1 MANTVAL
8 VPYLTSGTS
17 NGFIVTDT
25 GHHSAKEGWRVFNNS
40 LGSGPEGVWDTDPN
54 NSSILKITFPKPVIV
69 CDILIGREGYN
80 YGADVFDVSIYTG
93 NSPSDMVLTK
103 TLKGIGIPKTGSGRY
118 QISANGVICKYIEL
132 RFFSSA
138 GYMTFGRMQFYGY
151 YDSFFIQIKNGVYTI
166 SNGQLSLIGN
176 IDSIDQSKLYLGI
189 SSLSLITP
197 SIIQKIKEI
206 DAQFKIID
214 IKV

>member
-8 VPYLTSGTS
+8 VPYLTSATS
-17 NGFIVTDT
+17 DGFIVTDT
-25 GHHSAKEGWRVFNNS
+25 GHHNSKEGWQVFNS
-40 LGSGPEGVWDTDPN
+40 IKGDGTYGVWDTDPN

-69 CDILIGREGYN
+69 CDILIGREGYT

-93 NSPSDMVLTK
+93 NSPADIVLTK
-103 TLKGIGIPKTGSGRY
+103 TLKGVGIPKTGSGRY
-118 QISANGVICKYIEL
+118 QISANGVACKYIEL
-132 RFFSSA
+132 RFFSSS

-151 YDSFFIQIKNGVYTI
+151 QDAFFIQIKNGVYTI
-166 SNGQLSLIGN
+166 SNGQLSLISN
-176 IDSIDQSKLYLGI
+176 IDSLDQSKLYLGI

-214 IKV
+214 MKV